1 MQHVN
6 QRLKVRNMV
15 RVAMLSAISIILYMP
30 VFEIPMFLPWMK
42 LDFSTLPALLAG
54 FAMGPVQGLIVIIV
68 KCLIHIPMGTTAGIG
83 ELADFICSSVLVLPA
98 ALIYR
103 RARIK
108 NAARE
113 DKVRRNRIV
122 ALLGMLMSTILLTAA
137 SVLINKYMLL
147 PMYAQFT
154 GMDGIIAMADNP
166 SITSLT
172 TLFIYGVIPFNIVKG
187 LLLSLVTFLIYKP
200 LSPMLHD

>member
-1 MQHVN
+1 MQQVN
-6 QRLKVRNMV
+6 SRFKVRNMV

-30 VFEIPMFLPWMK
+30 MFEIPMFLPWMK

-54 FAMGPVQGLIVIIV
+54 FAMGPVQGLIVIMV

-103 RARIK
+103 HARIK

-122 ALLGMLMSTILLTAA
+122 ALVGMLLSTVLLTVT
-137 SVLINKYMLL
+137 SVLTNKYMLL

-166 SITSLT
+166 SITNLT
-172 TLFIYGVIPFNIVKG
+172 TLFIYGVIPFNVVKG
-187 LLLSLVTFLIYKP
+187 LILSFVTFLIYKP
-200 LSPMLHD
+200 LSPLLHD